1 MPRAVIITSWIEYD
15 PDLSS
20 LLREDDYIVCLDR
33 GYEIAASLGITPDLI
48 LGDFDSAQAAPP
60 EDIGVP
66 VLRYPP
72 EKDYTDLEL
81 ALRVLDPKDWPDLL
95 IIGGLGGRLD
105 HTVANIQMLAG
116 YTAASG
122 SAPAESAPRPEEN
135 EDPEHCFRRIL
146 IRDGRN
152 LCFAVRAGGAD
163 GSAPG
168 SEAEP
173 AAGPSSGLEADPAP
187 GPVHV
192 SIDPALMGTNGKDC
206 YFSLFPLSGECG
218 GLTLRGAKY
227 TLEEAVINIGS
238 SLCTSNEFTE
248 GPAELF
254 LRYGTLLVV
263 LTLKE
268 TALTSKGV

>member
-15 PDLSS
+15 PDLCS

-60 EDIGVP
+60 ENIGVP

-122 SAPAESAPRPEEN
+122 SAPAGSGPRPEEPGGNRGKPDGSGRRPEEN
-135 EDPEHCFRRIL
+135 EEPEHCFRRIL

-152 LCFAVRAGGAD
+152 LCFAVRAGG
-163 GSAPG
+163 
-168 SEAEP
+168 
-173 AAGPSSGLEADPAP
+173 
-187 GPVHV
+187 PVHV
-192 SIDPALMGTNGKDC
+192 SIDPALMDADGKDC
-206 YFSLFPLSGECG
+206 YFSLFPLTGECG